1 MRSPCLC
8 VSVVSVLLLLLMAV
22 DAHADIVASQPH
34 KTTLAVLPFFAASD
48 KDKPLAEKMR
58 FAISQKM
65 SNDANGGNQFD
76 RLDNVQV
83 EQLISA
89 LQLPWETYTSD
100 TLPSDDD
107 TQKLLSTL
115 SVDKTIMGWVK
126 NRTLT
131 LRLYDGPTLTK
142 TASTQIPSDKES
154 PKAAVEKILTD
165 LAGVSFA
172 QLRLVEADHS
182 NPAIEKRFAERP
194 NLVPD
199 PGFELAATTPD
210 HLATNWHKI
219 LASEDKPVP
228 LITVDAA
235 KNLPEDSVAIV
246 PKSVAGDP
254 KEQKGYC
261 LMMRMSKHIAE
272 NNGLAC
278 ISTWIPVDN
287 NKKYRFSVRYLSH
300 GPTARLFLKGFGYQP
315 DQYGGGAR
323 KHDPEATRRQYY
335 EAEVLPRKQNASWQT
350 IDLVITTYPLKT
362 TYPKI
367 EWMPSTSTFTSPPA
381 TSISMMSPSKKSTP
395 DPAHNPTEAQ
405 AQARGP
411 HPLEKPA
418 LPPRTRRNPMPLA
431 RPPQS
436 KIENPTICQNPSPLY
451 HPICV
456 TPPHPLRLN
465 TRL

>member
-1 MRSPCLC
+1 MRRKLQTVLIACLFLSPL
-8 VSVVSVLLLLLMAV
+8 VRGE
-22 DAHADIVASQPH
+22 IPASQPH
-34 KTTLAVLPFFAASD
+34 KPTLAVLPFFAASE

-58 FAISQKM
+58 FAVSQKM

-89 LQLPWETYTSD
+89 LQLPWETYTPD

-107 TQKLLSTL
+107 LQKLLSTL
-115 SVDKTIMGWVK
+115 SVDKTILGWVK

-131 LRLYDGPTLTK
+131 LRLYDGQTLTK
-142 TASTQIPSDKES
+142 TTSIQIPSDKES

-165 LAGVSFA
+165 LTGVQFA

-182 NPAIEKRFAERP
+182 NPAVEKRFAERP

-210 HLATNWHKI
+210 HLAVNWHKI
-219 LASEDKPVP
+219 LAAEDKPVP
-228 LITVDAA
+228 LITADAA
-235 KNLPEDSVAIV
+235 NNLPEDSVAIV
-246 PKSVAGDP
+246 PKSVAGDS
-254 KEQKGYC
+254 KDSSGRC

-287 NKKYRFSVRYLSH
+287 GKKYRFAVRYLSK

-315 DQYGGGAR
+315 DQYGGGAQ
-323 KHDPEATRRQYY
+323 KNDPEATRRQFY
-335 EAEVLPRKQNASWQT
+335 EAEVLPRKKNAAWQT
-350 IDLVITTYPLKT
+350 IDMDITPSPLKP

-367 EWMPSTSTFTSPPA
+367 QWMRLDLYIYLTPGDIFFDDVTF
-381 TSISMMSPSKKSTP
+381 KKI
-395 DPAHNPTEAQ
+395 DP
-405 AQARGP
+405 
-411 HPLEKPA
+411 
-418 LPPRTRRNPMPLA
+418 
-431 RPPQS
+431 
-436 KIENPTICQNPSPLY
+436 
-451 HPICV
+451 
-456 TPPHPLRLN
+456 
-465 TRL
+465 